1 MTGRR
6 DRMLIETSG
15 LFDQTWYIERNPNL
29 KNIAPVKHYLFHGW
43 RQGRAPGPNFDG
55 DWYLRN
61 YPDVAASGINPLV
74 HYVRFGQAE
83 GRLRGLSN
91 NVVETLKA
99 SLPAFIS
106 AEPTIANEPSFEC
119 LHRLPLNLSILPT
132 YLARA
137 WDRIFSNLVRP
148 YERLIFV
155 PSLVRG
161 GAELVAANVAFAAI
175 DQHGPRTVLVVVTDS
190 AQNEAQSWLPSQ
202 ADVLI
207 VPECETRL
215 SHDDRTRLV
224 EMLIWTIRPAA
235 VLNINS
241 RACWDAL
248 LRRGRALSNVTTL
261 YAAAFCRD
269 FDDKGKSI
277 GYADSHLAACLP
289 NLTKLY
295 CDNETFR
302 RYLITNYKLPPSLEA
317 KIQFLPQ
324 PASREIKFRGFITN
338 RQRRRMRVLWSG
350 RIVRQKN
357 VDVLL
362 SIVRRAPH
370 IEFEI
375 FGSIVGSEGR
385 RLEELQ
391 REVSNLSLGGEFAS
405 ITELATEEYAAYL
418 FTSRWEGLPNT
429 LISVAALG
437 LPIIASNVGGVS
449 ELVNEQ
455 TGWLVDNIEEP
466 DGYLR
471 SLDEIWSRPQ
481 EALRRVEAMLQYVER
496 RHSWAAYERALNI
509 RPSFLS

>member
-1 MTGRR
+1 
-6 DRMLIETSG
+6 
-15 LFDQTWYIERNPNL
+15 
-29 KNIAPVKHYLFHGW
+29 
-43 RQGRAPGPNFDG
+43 
-55 DWYLRN
+55 
-61 YPDVAASGINPLV
+61 
-74 HYVRFGQAE
+74 
-83 GRLRGLSN
+83 
-91 NVVETLKA
+91 
-99 SLPAFIS
+99 
-106 AEPTIANEPSFEC
+106 
-119 LHRLPLNLSILPT
+119 
-132 YLARA
+132 
-137 WDRIFSNLVRP
+137 
-148 YERLIFV
+148 
-155 PSLVRG
+155 
-161 GAELVAANVAFAAI
+161 
-175 DQHGPRTVLVVVTDS
+175 
-190 AQNEAQSWLPSQ
+190 
-202 ADVLI
+202 
-207 VPECETRL
+207 
-215 SHDDRTRLV
+215 
-224 EMLIWTIRPAA
+224 
-235 VLNINS
+235 
-241 RACWDAL
+241 
-248 LRRGRALSNVTTL
+248 
-261 YAAAFCRD
+261 
-269 FDDKGKSI
+269 
-277 GYADSHLAACLP
+277 
-289 NLTKLY
+289 
-295 CDNETFR
+295 
-302 RYLITNYKLPPSLEA
+302 
-317 KIQFLPQ
+317 
-324 PASREIKFRGFITN
+324 
-338 RQRRRMRVLWSG
+338 MRVLWSG